1 MGREPL
7 SCREIVSETGL
18 SISQVHNSLYRCWRS
33 GHVLR
38 TKEAIREHV
47 RVSHGRNGVSRQL
60 LPYHRYLLKPEGT
73 DAISLGGSRY
83 VGFSVDHLDPRGGGK
98 FSKAKRILAFLE
110 ENRGEAFFSVDIV
123 EALKEHGVRVQDI
136 MPNVRRFERKGLL
149 YVRGYKSDE
158 RQTPFREGYLIT
170 WIDPELPREEAI
182 VEAVKRTETAL
193 AGRASSNPIM
203 ERVHRIRDMILE
215 HSQLR
220 KLVAASYMDNKLN
233 ASRHEMEHALRRALQ
248 LYPDMKMLK
257 IFGNWRYYYHTSMS
271 QEDLDAAVV
280 MKRNYIRKAKGRA
293 NRIGHNW
300 EAVAEWFID
309 RFTTGA
315 RFWTQNHRQGRMDPR
330 RITLHLLKG
339 VGGRRNAAEVDRVWD
354 VTPGPFNPTVTFVL
368 SCKWGLVGKGHV
380 DDFLKVLT
388 WSRDFGVDTEDGRK
402 IKNGIVG
409 VFAASAFNPREN
421 IQMKDGS
428 MVSLTQYAA
437 RRELQII
444 TAAQFNEKQRE
455 RGIPKKVTVQA
466 VCRVARDET
475 EVREVLDSLWKD
487 SERAE
492 EIMREVQTENAD
504 IYRFEEM
511 LEKEGKELFE
521 VIER

>member
-1 MGREPL
+1 M
-7 SCREIVSETGL
+7 
-18 SISQVHNSLYRCWRS
+18 
-33 GHVLR
+33 
-38 TKEAIREHV
+38 
-47 RVSHGRNGVSRQL
+47 
-60 LPYHRYLLKPEGT
+60 
-73 DAISLGGSRY
+73 
-83 VGFSVDHLDPRGGGK
+83 
-98 FSKAKRILAFLE
+98 
-110 ENRGEAFFSVDIV
+110 
-123 EALKEHGVRVQDI
+123 
-136 MPNVRRFERKGLL
+136 
-149 YVRGYKSDE
+149 
-158 RQTPFREGYLIT
+158 
-170 WIDPELPREEAI
+170 
-182 VEAVKRTETAL
+182 TE
-193 AGRASSNPIM
+193 
-203 ERVHRIRDMILE
+203 
-215 HSQLR
+215 
-220 KLVAASYMDNKLN
+220 
-233 ASRHEMEHALRRALQ
+233 
-248 LYPDMKMLK
+248 
-257 IFGNWRYYYHTSMS
+257 
-271 QEDLDAAVV
+271 
-280 MKRNYIRKAKGRA
+280 NYIRKAKGRE

-380 DDFLKVLT
+380 DDFLKVLQ

-455 RGIPKKVTVQA
+455 RGILKKVTVQA
-466 VCRVARDET
+466 VCRVARDEA
-475 EVREVLDSLWKD
+475 EVREVLDSLWKEP
-487 SERAE
+487 ERAE
-492 EIMREVQTENAD
+492 EILGEVRAENAD

-511 LEKEGKELFE
+511 LEKGEDTT
-521 VIER
+521 ISADY